1 MPSRYTTLD
10 FGTLSSTPLV
20 NVATP
25 SGVTVTPFGTT
36 GATSYGYRVSAIN
49 SSGETLACATVSI
62 ANGNATLSGSNF
74 NRIMWPR
81 VAGATGYKVYGR
93 TTSSELLI
101 ATVTSTNYWDDVG
114 SVTPS
119 GALPG
124 ANTTGY
130 DSGKLSLGSLV
141 RQYSEGSN
149 RVQNYLSPIKPAR
162 ARPME
167 DQVATAVGTT
177 IIHVVQWSD
186 TIDYVWLGDA
196 STAAAIRR
204 VMLYEFNRDTSTFAY
219 KGHIIVTF
227 PPNTNHTM
235 RALRGLIYKYST
247 GTVAVSGTGVTGTGT
262 AWQTARFAVG
272 SRIGFGTTDPTKV
285 TQWYEISAIGSD
297 TSITLTA
304 TAGTIAANTPFVIEE
319 FRVAIATTNA
329 TATNGG
335 LFLVKG
341 LHPDTW
347 QVAGTTIAAATT
359 TDNIRAVYWLA
370 DNATVA
376 NTVAAGMGLD
386 EQASDT
392 QHDLY
397 VLNGSSTTARI
408 FKYNLRASLASLSAG
423 KSTSAY
429 TLETGNQTVTGNI
442 SQNNNGRLAIAA
454 HGPGSGVKCLYFV
467 TTTRVYR
474 VPTSGISAA
483 STTFAADAMT
493 EVPPGG
499 STTTTATGAFST
511 IEFSTAADRF
521 WLLTSQATAFRSYV
535 TQYQTSSSQFESTWG
550 VDLKYLD
557 STTTSSDVPP
567 IPGNTLSTASNCFV
581 EGGLGYVMRTST
593 SNTVAV
599 LYTVPFGCHWGF
611 ASASNQVA
619 ITPSIST
626 SGCASFDRVSWT
638 IKRVYGGAEINV
650 PGETI
655 RLYYRT
661 SGISDNSGS
670 WTLVDETGD
679 LSGVTAASSIQFK
692 IEWQIFGATG
702 IPARVYS
709 LQVMYQT
716 DDDLP
721 LELEWNFSDYNQS
734 NGTVGFRQI
743 AAFSPDVPDLQ
754 IDYYRSDTDAN
765 VLSQASTGSANGAF
779 EYWNGSTWAAGLGP
793 NTIGT
798 RRRFV
803 PTAGLP
809 SNVYV
814 YTKVSTL

>member
-10 FGTLSSTPLV
+10 FGALQTTPLV

-25 SGVTVTPFGTT
+25 SGVTVTPMGTT
-36 GATSYGYRVSAIN
+36 GATTYGYRVSAIN
-49 SSGETLACATVSI
+49 DSGETLACSTVSI
-62 ANGNATLSGSNF
+62 ANGNATLSPTNF

-93 TTSSELLI
+93 TSGSELFLE
-101 ATVTSTNYWDDVG
+101 TVTTTNYWDDTG
-114 SVTPS
+114 TDTPS

-124 ANTTGY
+124 SNTTGY
-130 DSGKLSLGSLV
+130 NSTKLNLGTLV
-141 RQYSEGSN
+141 RQYTEGSG
-149 RVQNYLSPIKPAR
+149 RTQNYLSPLKPAR

-186 TIDYVWLGDA
+186 TIDYVFLGDS
-196 STAAAIRR
+196 STAAATRR
-204 VMLYEFNRDTSTFAY
+204 VMLYEFNRSTSVFTY
-219 KGHIIVTF
+219 KGHIVVTF

-235 RALRGLIYKYST
+235 RAMRGLVYTYST

-262 AWQTARFAVG
+262 AWQTARFANG
-272 SRIGFGTTDPTKV
+272 ARIGFGTTDPTKV
-285 TQWYEISAIGSD
+285 TQWYEISTINSD

-304 TAGTIAANTPFVIEE
+304 TGGTVAAGTPFVIEE

-341 LHPDTW
+341 LHPNAW
-347 QVAGTTIAAATT
+347 QVAGATISAAVT
-359 TDNIRAVYWLA
+359 TDNVRAVFWLA

-386 EQASDT
+386 DQVDNT

-397 VLNGSSTTARI
+397 VLNGNSTTARI
-408 FKYNLRASLASLSAG
+408 FKYNLRASLSGLSSG

-429 TLETGNQTVTGNI
+429 VLETGNQTVTGNI
-442 SQNNNGRLAIAA
+442 SQNNNGRIATAA
-454 HGPGSGVKCLYFV
+454 HGPGSGVECFYFA
-467 TTTRVYR
+467 TTTRIYR
-474 VPTSGISAA
+474 VPTSGISGA
-483 STTFAADAMT
+483 STTFAVDAMV

-499 STTTTATGAFST
+499 TTTLAATAAFST
-511 IEFSTAADRF
+511 IEFSSVADRF
-521 WLLTSQATAFRSYV
+521 WILSTQTAGTRSYV
-535 TQYQTSSSQFESTWG
+535 TQYQTTSAQFESTWG

-557 STTTSSDVPP
+557 ATTTSSDVPP
-567 IPGNTLSTASNCFV
+567 IPANTISTASNCFV

-593 SNTVAV
+593 SNTIAV
-599 LYTVPFGCHWGF
+599 LYTVPFACHWGF
-611 ASASNQVA
+611 ASAAGQVA
-619 ITPSIST
+619 ITPAIST
-626 SGCASFDRVSWT
+626 SGCTSFDRVAWCA
-638 IKRVYGGAEINV
+638 KRLNGGSEINAPSDHV
-650 PGETI
+650 

-661 SGISDNSGS
+661 AGISDNSGS
-670 WTLVDETGD
+670 WTLVDESGD
-679 LSGVTAASSIQFK
+679 LSGVAAASSIQFK
-692 IEWQIFGATG
+692 IEWQIFGITG

-721 LELEWNFSDYNQS
+721 PEMEWNFSDYNQS

-743 AAFSPDVPDLQ
+743 ATFTPSVPNLQ

-765 VLSQASTGSANGAF
+765 VLSQASTGSSNGTF
-779 EYWNGSTWAAGLGP
+779 EYWNGSTWTSGLGP
-793 NTIGT
+793 NTVGT

-803 PTAGLP
+803 PSAGLP

-814 YTKVSTL
+814 YTKVSTI